1 MNQTTLYPSPL
12 SGLIHSRRL
21 GLSLGINLLPPDGK
35 VCSFDC
41 LYCECGFNAERR
53 PRQPMPTREAVI
65 TALEKELRV
74 LKGEDNEID
83 SIHAEGTSG
92 IDVLTFSGNGEPTLH
107 PDFPAIVDDVLRL
120 RDRYFPQ
127 AKVSVLTNAT
137 QVVRPAIREALMRVD
152 NAICKLDTVSTA
164 YIKEMD
170 RPTGHYDIGQI
181 IEALRNMNGQAIVQ
195 TIFLV
200 KDGIANTGD
209 EYVVPWLDTLRYIQ
223 PREVM
228 IYTIDRPTPY
238 PTLQKVAPAELDAI
252 RDRVVQAGFPCIVA
266 Y

>member
-1 MNQTTLYPSPL
+1 MDQTALYPSPL

-21 GLSLGINLLPPDGK
+21 GMSLGINLLPPDGK

-41 LYCECGFNAERR
+41 LYCECGYNADRR
-53 PRQPMPTREAVI
+53 PRQPMPTKEAVV
-65 TALEKELRV
+65 TALEQRLQELHHE
-74 LKGEDNEID
+74 LHELHESGGK
-83 SIHAEGTSG
+83 G

-120 RDRYFPQ
+120 RNRYFPQ
-127 AKVSVLTNAT
+127 AKVTVLTNAT
-137 QVVRPAIREALMRVD
+137 QVVHPAIREALMRVD
-152 NAICKLDTVSTA
+152 NAICKLDTVSPA

-170 RPTGHYDIGQI
+170 RPTGHYDVGQI
-181 IEALRNMNGQAIVQ
+181 IEALHDMNGQAIVQ
-195 TIFLV
+195 TIFLR
-200 KDGIANTGD
+200 KDGTANTGD

-238 PTLQKVAPAELDAI
+238 PTLQKVTPAELDAI